1 MCLASFCLLVSSFRS
16 DAVYP
21 VRAMLCESLYLCS
34 TLPHSLT
41 LPSLLLLCN
50 KQRTRVLLDD
60 AAWAIPTDESET
72 HKERDRE
79 IRNWIEERTERIAK
93 GRQEG
98 RKEPRR
104 QKGERNSETG
114 ILRKAW
120 RLRMKGC
127 PIRPQVVA
135 LYKRFLHF
143 REKAQIWQHELLSSQ
158 FLL

>member
-1 MCLASFCLLVSSFRS
+1 MSSWMMQPEPYQQMR
-16 DAVYP
+16 
-21 VRAMLCESLYLCS
+21 VR
-34 TLPHSLT
+34 
-41 LPSLLLLCN
+41 
-50 KQRTRVLLDD
+50 QREGGRKSNHR
-60 AAWAIPTDESET
+60 EGQRRGT

-79 IRNWIEERTERIAK
+79 IRNWIQERSERIAK

-127 PIRPQVVA
+127 PIRPQVAA
-135 LYKRFLHF
+135 LYKRFLHV

>member
-1 MCLASFCLLVSSFRS
+1 MR
-16 DAVYP
+16 
-21 VRAMLCESLYLCS
+21 VR
-34 TLPHSLT
+34 
-41 LPSLLLLCN
+41 
-50 KQRTRVLLDD
+50 QREGERKSNHR
-60 AAWAIPTDESET
+60 EGQRRGT

-79 IRNWIEERTERIAK
+79 IRNWIQERSERIAK

-98 RKEPRR
+98 RNQGDRKC
-104 QKGERNSETG
+104 ETG

-127 PIRPQVVA
+127 PIRPQVAA

-143 REKAQIWQHELLSSQ
+143 REKAQIWQHELSSSQ